1 MPMKSTNKWIGTVI
15 CFIILFFLA
24 ACGDTNNHTNNNN
37 SDTNTNVSDNVE
49 ENNSDNVDEDIII
62 NWMYPWGEERFIEMM
77 GSDSED
83 TFTHMTIKVLE
94 GKENHP
100 ESIEN

>member
-49 ENNSDNVDEDIII
+49 ENKSDDLDKDITI
-62 NWMYPWGEERFIEMM
+62 NRMYPLGEERFMEMM
-77 GSDSED
+77 GDDIED
-83 TFTHMTIKVLE
+83 TFRHVIINDIDGYE
-94 GKENHP
+94 EHP
-100 ESIEN
+100 IA